1 MKLLILIFMLVS
13 VHASELT
20 TMQDACERNISDACY
35 NLGAIYSGE
44 DELKPQLKKSK
55 YYLKKACELDND
67 AACELLDKVQEK
79 FSHR

>member
-1 MKLLILIFMLVS
+1 MLVAS
-13 VHASELT
+13 HSSELT

-44 DELKPQLKKSK
+44 DGLKPQLEKSK

-67 AACELLDKVQEK
+67 MACVLLDKVQAK
-79 FSHR
+79 LSQR